1 MIGEGYRK
9 VQKAKIEK
17 KAKRRR
23 PRFRRSDAQ
32 YAQEDWEAYE
42 RGIRLFNRQKF
53 FEAHEAWEEIWQ
65 RAHEVDRRFL
75 QGLIQAAAF
84 LLKVEE
90 GSLEGARRL
99 YERAVDKLK
108 AYRPG
113 YWGLKVDRLMRE
125 MAQVRGAGEEGK
137 KPGYPKIEL
146 TRNLKETDELR

>member
-1 MIGEGYRK
+1 MK
-9 VQKAKIEK
+9 VEK
-17 KAKRRR
+17 KPRRRR

-42 RGIRLFNRQKF
+42 RGIRLFNRERF
-53 FEAHEAWEEIWQ
+53 FEAHEAWEEVWH

-90 GSLEGARRL
+90 GGQGGARRL
-99 YERAVDKLK
+99 YERALDKLK

-113 YWGLKVDRLMRE
+113 YWGLRVNKLLQGLT
-125 MAQVRGAGEEGK
+125 QVREGLAEAG
-137 KPGYPKIEL
+137 KPEAYPKIEL
-146 TRNLKETDELR
+146 IRKREEAE

>member
-1 MIGEGYRK
+1 MKEK
-9 VQKAKIEK
+9 EQKEK
-17 KAKRRR
+17 KPRRRR

-42 RGIRLFNRQKF
+42 RGIRFFNREKF
-53 FEAHEAWEEIWQ
+53 FEAHEAWEEIWH

-90 GSLEGARRL
+90 ESYEGAKRL
-99 YERAVDKLK
+99 YQRSRDKLA

-113 YWGLKVDRLMRE
+113 YWGLKVDKLLEELSRIRE
-125 MAQVRGAGEEGK
+125 GLETGETPET
-137 KPGYPKIEL
+137 YPKIQL
-146 TRNLKETDELR
+146 TRKLQEIE